1 MNKLLYYHFKG
12 NGTLLE
18 SGLLTFYSFQQLSY
32 FKSGHGKMY
41 SGLAVIFDLQVKY
54 NEGFLIAL
62 QLSIMLFF

>member
-18 SGLLTFYSFQQLSY
+18 SGLLTFYSFQQLSC

-41 SGLAVIFDLQVKY
+41 SGLAIIFDL
-54 NEGFLIAL
+54 
-62 QLSIMLFF
+62 